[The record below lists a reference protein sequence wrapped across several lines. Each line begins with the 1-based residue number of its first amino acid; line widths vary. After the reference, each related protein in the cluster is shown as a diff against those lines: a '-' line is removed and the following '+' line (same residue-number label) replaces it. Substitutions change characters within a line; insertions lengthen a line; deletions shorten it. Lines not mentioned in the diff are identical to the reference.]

1 MTLGQK
7 WGQAGPTGGR
17 VCDPRSEVGGQAGPT
32 GGRVCE
38 LRKVGVLHP
47 VGVSGA

>member
-1 MTLGQK
+1 M
-7 WGQAGPTGGR
+7 AGAFR
-17 VCDPRSEVGGQAGPT
+17 DRRSDPRSEMGRQAGPT